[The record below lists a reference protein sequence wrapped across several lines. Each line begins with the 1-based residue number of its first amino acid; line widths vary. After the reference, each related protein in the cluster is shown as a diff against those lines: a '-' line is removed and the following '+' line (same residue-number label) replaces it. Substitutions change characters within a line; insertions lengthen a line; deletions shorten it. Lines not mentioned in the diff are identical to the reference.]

1 MRAKEFVVEADS
13 YQPPELSV
21 GDRIL
26 KGKFKN
32 SPAEIKGFTKDKHNQ
47 PVLKTNRGEVQ
58 LFKPR
63 VTKLMDKDVAEDRES
78 IPSGKKR
85 ITWNGIDLVVSIDGA
100 TVDIRA
106 MTGDS
111 QMAYVVF
118 DRDGDTLVADDLAVE
133 EQYKGQGIAKI
144 MYNYVKELGFR
155 VKRSSDQLVAG
166 KKFWDKNKGAENNIW
181 EQGVAEGFPQPGPS
195 SGAPKQFGSDAKIQT
210 RQMTVTDIISSVPGV
225 PYYNNVVDDWDAKK
239 YNSWGVTK
247 KVIEYATYL
256 KNHPESLAKLP
267 PAIVLNGKFE
277 DGAHRVSAIW
287 LLQQRMDPKNPLW
300 ENAKLNVEFVKQGV
314 AESFGDTI
322 PIVRRAKNAIRNI
335 GVDKISPSVH
345 LYRNPELK
353 GAYVKS
359 SKAIK
364 DLPVTTVPIS
374 SLIMWEP
381 ESKLTGAEG
390 SEHVAQMVQA
400 IKQGAKLPP
409 ITVTPL
415 ATGYRIIDGHHRYGA
430 YKLAGVKNIPV
441 RVVDRKK
448 VLYLEKQGNLAPKK
462 LR

>member
-1 MRAKEFVVEADS
+1 MRAREFIIEDWNKVTPIQELERYANDPTIFIS
-13 YQPPELSV
+13 YTVLPKLGINPNPNSSDTPGGVYAYPLSMV
-21 GDRIL
+21 YDDI
-26 KGKFKN
+26 KNDITNVPFYTSSVKYIMVFKY
-32 SPAEIKGFTKDKHNQ
+32 
-47 PVLKTNRGEVQ
+47 
-58 LFKPR
+58 
-63 VTKLMDKDVAEDRES
+63 
-78 IPSGKKR
+78 SGKILSTDNFSESDFKSALTR
-85 ITWNGIDLVVSIDGA
+85 LHGWFGKILHRPNVPFHTDDYDMGEESPFNTLLEYTKTLALKKLKIPPNNINFSYDSNEKIIPPIVRPAGYVFTWN
-100 TVDIRA
+100 
-106 MTGDS
+106 
-111 QMAYVVF
+111 
-118 DRDGDTLVADDLAVE
+118 TLVKKATGYDAFIST
-133 EQYKGQGIAKI
+133 KGTIHGGEPIQAMFLSSEKLQVISMITIPKAK
-144 MYNYVKELGFR
+144 
-155 VKRSSDQLVAG
+155 
-166 KKFWDKNKGAENNIW
+166 
-181 EQGVAEGFPQPGPS
+181 
-195 SGAPKQFGSDAKIQT
+195 
-210 RQMTVTDIISSVPGV
+210 
-225 PYYNNVVDDWDAKK
+225 
-239 YNSWGVTK
+239 
-247 KVIEYATYL
+247 
-256 KNHPESLAKLP
+256 
-267 PAIVLNGKFE
+267 
-277 DGAHRVSAIW
+277 
-287 LLQQRMDPKNPLW
+287 
-300 ENAKLNVEFVKQGV
+300 KQGV